1 MLAQNNEYLQEVVS
15 GVRQLSEEEKIRQQC
30 EARETN
36 AYWER
41 IREADRQRVQQELQD
56 AKEKLANE
64 QHKLIDKVQ
73 RKIAKGKTL
82 EQIAD
87 ELVESPDTIRPLYEE
102 LTAIKTQ

>member
-30 EARETN
+30 EVRETN

-56 AKEKLANE
+56 ARENLQTNSKN
-64 QHKLIDKVQ
+64 
-73 RKIAKGKTL
+73 
-82 EQIAD
+82 
-87 ELVESPDTIRPLYEE
+87 S
-102 LTAIKTQ
+102 